1 MQRDTLT
8 HAFGQWAFLCPL
20 LGREP
25 LHSSPAVI
33 PPLYNV
39 LLSSVVACCDVE
51 HWSLSFFL
59 LTVYSYLLPNHS
71 LCTSHLI
78 LPLVVAI
85 LSSDKLLKKTHFHF
99 GEKLCNTCVSVCDLL
114 LLVLLELDAAEYF
127 LVEGVCDLSD
137 SWIHSIISW

>member
-1 MQRDTLT
+1 MHLVSG
-8 HAFGQWAFLCPL
+8 HFYVLFLVGSLSIPL
-20 LGREP
+20 LQLF
-25 LHSSPAVI
+25 LHCI
-33 PPLYNV
+33 TYCCHLW
-39 LLSSVVACCDVE
+39 LHVVMWNIGAC
-51 HWSLSFFL
+51 HFFL

-71 LCTSHLI
+71 LCPSHLI